1 MILHVLLMLC
11 VFIRCGNSL
20 WSKSGLFDRLSKAVP
35 HLRPFS
41 KPEPTSSAAQVPLAQ
56 DSSTSV
62 LHKTIPPVL
71 LAVLSCA
78 QPSDASPLNP
88 QSPAHRL
95 LTPFF
100 QGWLVRAVDHSQDL
114 SFIFIVGS
122 FSSSEASDFTEHYI
136 FCAANH
142 RGNALC
148 HEESFPD
155 PDTVTVSGSSPSG
168 PTLFP
173 RLFPPV
179 PLNVTWRAQGL
190 GCFRFTDGS
199 CSINFQLGPLSV
211 KLKSNSALPWD
222 PDGPPMTGPEGWL
235 GYMPL
240 LLPCHYFVHS
250 VGSRCSYSL
259 TLPSCSFRGNA
270 LCHIEGNHGTFFPS
284 GWIWSQAVSA
294 TNEASVSLVAGL
306 FEIGGMQPLNCV
318 LYVRSPRLGVRVFRT
333 TDMDRI
339 EISDGLNRPLSSPVK
354 REGRVGL
361 RARSR
366 RDGLVVRLD
375 LVAPLNSFGPPV
387 HIPTRK
393 GFSSQPGCR
402 ESYTAVAK
410 VRIFSCSDSD
420 FTDSNDEEC
429 GELGDKQSKYRMF
442 ESFNIPMACLE
453 FGNSFV

>member
-11 VFIRCGNSL
+11 VFSRCGNSL
-20 WSKSGLFDRLSKAVP
+20 WSKSGLFERLSKAVP

-41 KPEPTSSAAQVPLAQ
+41 KPETTSSAAQVPPAQ

-136 FCAANH
+136 FSAANH

-173 RLFPPV
+173 RIFPAHLSRAFFPP
-179 PLNVTWRAQGL
+179 R
-190 GCFRFTDGS
+190 
-199 CSINFQLGPLSV
+199 
-211 KLKSNSALPWD
+211 
-222 PDGPPMTGPEGWL
+222 
-235 GYMPL
+235 
-240 LLPCHYFVHS
+240 
-250 VGSRCSYSL
+250 
-259 TLPSCSFRGNA
+259 
-270 LCHIEGNHGTFFPS
+270 
-284 GWIWSQAVSA
+284 
-294 TNEASVSLVAGL
+294 
-306 FEIGGMQPLNCV
+306 V
-318 LYVRSPRLGVRVFRT
+318 LY
-333 TDMDRI
+333 
-339 EISDGLNRPLSSPVK
+339 
-354 REGRVGL
+354 
-361 RARSR
+361 ARH
-366 RDGLVVRLD
+366 
-375 LVAPLNSFGPPV
+375 A
-387 HIPTRK
+387 
-393 GFSSQPGCR
+393 GCR
-402 ESYTAVAK
+402 W
-410 VRIFSCSDSD
+410 
-420 FTDSNDEEC
+420 
-429 GELGDKQSKYRMF
+429 G
-442 ESFNIPMACLE
+442 P
-453 FGNSFV
+453 